1 MAQDGTVFAATQRTV
16 TPAAGQED
24 AVTNKFLTT
33 TQLNNLT
40 WTDAFFAELD
50 ARYPYP
56 ADDTTFEGPFRTGLP
71 LFDRLSL
78 IFTDG
83 YFSSHMK
90 LLMAQNSRKG
100 KSTYG
105 YLFNEQVPPGGVA
118 RELGGKSHAANIANR
133 RPPRLTIF

>member
-16 TPAAGQED
+16 TPSAGQED

-40 WTDAFFAELD
+40 WSDSFFAELD
-50 ARYPYP
+50 AWYPYP
-56 ADDTTFEGPFRTGLP
+56 SNDTTYEAPFRTGLP

-78 IFTDG
+78 IFTDA

-90 LLMAQNSRKG
+90 LLMGENSRKG
-100 KSTYG
+100 YDTYG
-105 YLFNEQVPPGGVA
+105 YFFNEPVPVGGA
-118 RELGGKSHAANIANR
+118 PRELGGK
-133 RPPRLTIF
+133 

>member
-1 MAQDGTVFAATQRTV
+1 MAQDGSVFAATQRAV

-40 WTDAFFAELD
+40 WSDSFFAELD

-56 ADDTTFEGPFRTGLP
+56 SNDTASQEPFQTGLP

-78 IFTDG
+78 IFTDA

-90 LLMAQNSRKG
+90 LLMTENSRKG
-100 KSTYG
+100 KNTYG
-105 YLFNEQVPPGGVA
+105 YLFNEPVPVGGVA
-118 RELGGKSHAANIANR
+118 RELGGR
-133 RPPRLTIF
+133 C